1 MLTFCLD
8 WHLAKL
14 QTQIVGS
21 PARLVLGTSTNFN
34 SECMFVMTT
43 RSWLL
48 AAQSFF
54 WLFAFVK
61 VPICEPGN
69 LTTKHL
75 EFKKVQKWSF
85 QVLGPEK
92 NSKCKKKSF
101 EAFLFSVLFFVLL
114 SSFITSHSKREPL
127 STSWSSLKDLYS
139 GFCTLRWIQR
149 WWSKG
154 RTF

>member
-14 QTQIVGS
+14 QPQMVGG

-48 AAQSFF
+48 ATQSIF

-75 EFKKVQKWSF
+75 EFKKVQK
-85 QVLGPEK
+85 
-92 NSKCKKKSF
+92 
-101 EAFLFSVLFFVLL
+101 
-114 SSFITSHSKREPL
+114 
-127 STSWSSLKDLYS
+127 
-139 GFCTLRWIQR
+139 
-149 WWSKG
+149 
-154 RTF
+154 